1 MEPPLWKKWLS
12 YLFEFHIESLPSVI
26 NPHLYVS
33 LKSGRYQLC
42 TENAVYSFEDKY
54 DNFKRIFDQL
64 DLSRV
69 EGGKVLILGFGLG
82 SIPILLEKKKLN
94 NIHITGVELDEN
106 VLLLAEK
113 YGLEKIPYP
122 IELICADTRVYM
134 EQNRNCYNI
143 LIVDIFTDD
152 IIPEYFRSKTFLS
165 LCRRALTEDGTL
177 LYNTLG
183 ATDEDKSKSEEFFF
197 DTFSKIFPDARL
209 ADVNGNYI
217 LINRAPGKA
226 DSY

>member
-1 MEPPLWKKWLS
+1 MQPPLWKKWLS
-12 YLFEFHIESLPSVI
+12 YLFEFHIESLPSEV

-42 TENAVYSFEDKY
+42 TENAVYSYEDKY

-113 YGLEKIPYP
+113 YGLGKIAYP
-122 IELICADTRVYM
+122 TELICADARVYI
-134 EQNRNCYNI
+134 EQNRDHYNL
-143 LIVDIFTDD
+143 LIVDVFKDD

-183 ATDEDKSKSEEFFF
+183 ATDDDKSKSEEFFF
-197 DTFSKIFPDARL
+197 DTFSKVFPDARL
-209 ADVNGNYI
+209 VDVIGNYI
-217 LINRAPGKA
+217 LINRAPEKG